1 MKEHSSKV
9 TKDTLSPSAVLENA
23 TLAHSDFRG
32 TDRTDIDRYY
42 RPELDVLRFLAF
54 LSIFIVHRMDMVP
67 IDPAQHFWFYNISLL
82 GNFGV
87 PVFFLL
93 SAFLITELLTRE
105 GDRLGTIHVGSFYMR
120 RILRIWP
127 LYFAVFFGLV
137 LLNRFIPG
145 AGSSDPGS
153 WLAFSLF
160 GGNWYIAFHG
170 WFRAAYPVNP
180 MWSISVEE
188 QFYIVIPLIVFLG
201 RRSGLK
207 IVSIA
212 LLVVSYVMVTWYA
225 WRGWHGFSS
234 QWTNSF
240 VQFQFFSAG
249 TLLSLSLKGRAPQW
263 NIVLH
268 LLGILTGVIL
278 LFVASVY
285 FGVHADR
292 PSSTVL
298 QAPIGW
304 FLVLLGTMLFF
315 LSLLGTSA
323 RYLPRLI
330 VYLGRISYGLY
341 LFHALFYFLVF
352 RIWKE
357 QLLSLSERLHLAD
370 WNGAI
375 GTIIV
380 FCVTVL
386 VAHLSYQFYER
397 PFLRLKRRFTFVPS
411 RE

>member
-1 MKEHSSKV
+1 MASIAPIAQPQP
-9 TKDTLSPSAVLENA
+9 DPFCPPDPLQPP
-23 TLAHSDFRG
+23 
-32 TDRTDIDRYY
+32 RYY

-54 LSIFIVHRMDMVP
+54 LSVFVVHRMDMVR
-67 IDPAQHFWFYNISLL
+67 IDPAQHFWLYNICEL

-127 LYFAVFFGLV
+127 LYFALFYGLV
-137 LLNRFIPG
+137 LLNQFIPR
-145 AGSSDPGS
+145 AGTSNPVV

-160 GGNWYIAFHG
+160 GGNWYVAFNG
-170 WFRAAYPVNP
+170 WFSYPVNP

-201 RRSGLK
+201 RRTGLK

-234 QWTNSF
+234 QWVNSF

-249 TLLSLSLKGRAPQW
+249 TLLSLALKGRAPQW
-263 NIVLH
+263 NPAVR
-268 LLGILTGVIL
+268 LLGILAGIAC

-285 FGVHADR
+285 FGVKADK
-292 PSSTVL
+292 PASTVL

-304 FLVLLGTMLFF
+304 FLVLSGTVLFF
-315 LSLLGTSA
+315 LSLLGTPS
-323 RYLPRLI
+323 RYLPRPI

-341 LFHALFYFLVF
+341 LFHALFYFLIF
-352 RIWKE
+352 RIWKA
-357 QLLSLSERLHLAD
+357 QLISLGEWLHLPA
-370 WNGAI
+370 WSAWI
-375 GTIIV
+375 GTVIV
-380 FCVTVL
+380 FCATVL
-386 VAHLSYQFYER
+386 AAHLSYQLYER
-397 PFLRLKRRFTFVPS
+397 RFLRLKQRFTFIPS
-411 RE
+411 REA